1 MKFGILKSKIENK
14 LVESYKNNTIKK
26 EMPKFNQLVLKN
38 KNISKLF
45 YLYDELSVNKGLNE
59 SIANEYINQSI
70 TVYENSI
77 NKISKNDVKSIN
89 DWIEGTEYNNEYDV
103 IDDLFSTGITK
114 LEEKIKSKK
123 TILET
128 ITKLPKQE
136 KEIATIEGIASYS
149 KVVEERVLFFF
160 DGKEQVTYLK
170 GVDVNYTNINSVS
183 KNLFNGKWLR
193 RKTAEVVVGYGI
205 SQKLSLGLFDFNN
218 DFEVYV
224 PRKGK
229 AIIESEA
236 EAFNKSVLIPVGIYA
251 ISEDLDGKYVFA
263 DLTLAQDL
271 LEFKHNEI
279 SAVEIKTKPNA
290 NEAEI
295 MAKLNLIF
303 QNKVQVKNRAQLNA
317 TLYKMLNTENIAVY
331 LIFTL
336 VIIIALF
343 NLIGA
348 MIMMILEKKSNLK
361 TLFNLGSEVKDLK
374 KIFLLQ
380 GSLLTIIGGII
391 GLILGIIIVLIQQH
405 FKLVMITE
413 SLAYPVVFSI
423 QNVLIVFGTIVALGF
438 ISSWIASSRVTKKL
452 LD

>member
-1 MKFGILKSKIENK
+1 MGIIVGTLALFVVLSVFSG
-14 LVESYKNNTIKK
+14 LRDFSLSFTNTIDPDLKINPLQGK
-26 EMPKFNQLVLKN
+26 TFFITSNQ
-38 KNISKLF
+38 
-45 YLYDELSVNKGLNE
+45 ENE
-59 SIANEYINQSI
+59 IAP
-70 TVYENSI
+70 
-77 NKISKNDVKSIN
+77 
-89 DWIEGTEYNNEYDV
+89 IEGV
-103 IDDLFSTGITK
+103 
-114 LEEKIKSKK
+114 
-123 TILET
+123 
-128 ITKLPKQE
+128 
-136 KEIATIEGIASYS
+136 ASYS

-170 GVDVNYTNINSVS
+170 GVDTNYTKINDIS

-193 RKTAEVVVGYGI
+193 HKTAEVVVGYGI

-229 AIIESEA
+229 AVIESQA

-251 ISEDLDGKYVFA
+251 ISEDLDSKYVFA
-263 DLTLAQDL
+263 DLTLAQEL
-271 LEFKHNEI
+271 LEYKSNQI
-279 SAVEIKTKPNA
+279 SSIEIKLKPNA
-290 NEAEI
+290 NESEI
-295 MAKLNLIF
+295 IEKLNRLF
-303 QNKVQVKNRAQLNA
+303 QNKVEIKNRAQLNH

-348 MIMMILEKKSNLK
+348 LIMMILDKKSNLK

-391 GLILGIIIVLIQQH
+391 GLFLGIIIVLIQQY

-413 SLAYPVVFSI
+413 SLAYPVVFTS
-423 QNVLIVFGTIVALGF
+423 QNVLIVFGTIVLLGF
-438 ISSWIASSRVTKKL
+438 ISSLIASSRVTKKL